1 MNKNTIDIRTLL
13 IQNLASSAA
22 RKGGLSENEAKCWA
36 KALADMI
43 LKSDDFEFDDIE
55 QLITNPFAIDS
66 FLVKSCEKLSDLEV
80 TRIFPSVEKTHYL
93 CAGKNED
100 SPRNRE
106 NSPRPES
113 SPGLQKEA

>member
-55 QLITNPFAIDS
+55 QLIIDPFAIDS
-66 FLVKSCEKLSDLEV
+66 FLVKS
-80 TRIFPSVEKTHYL
+80 
-93 CAGKNED
+93 
-100 SPRNRE
+100 
-106 NSPRPES
+106 
-113 SPGLQKEA
+113 